1 MSIHRL
7 NVLIYPVGTP
17 GGEVVASLLNGR
29 PGIDGIYRVGDIAK
43 GRRLAAL
50 SHPGLLVIDATQGD
64 DAVEFARDVRTC
76 NPLAQVLVLCGE
88 GVSEEMRALLDLS
101 HVHALPGPWTPET
114 VTVALDGLMA
124 LDPSIQAPVYSARLE
139 RIGLLDLLKIK
150 AFAGDS
156 AVLNIIG
163 GKGESGQIYV
173 ERGSLIHARAGRLEG
188 LEALRRILSW
198 AGGSIQEIS
207 LPEEHPRTI
216 EEDTAGLL
224 LEVSRDGVEDQIV
237 AADSE
242 AKAAGEKTIRHH
254 IGERTVHL
262 GEAAEDQLDQLES
275 LPKILIIDDNPMILR
290 YTDEVL
296 ARHWPDHAL
305 IAVQTVAEGEA
316 CMSEYQPRIVLL
328 DHHLPDGSGADL
340 ADRWAREPATAQ
352 IPIVMISGYTEHL
365 IEAARRCPNIV
376 ATLAK
381 PFTPGQLI
389 EAVRGAESFLLPGT

>member
-1 MSIHRL
+1 MSINSL

-17 GGEVVASLLNGR
+17 GGEVVASILNGR
-29 PGIDGIYRVGDIAK
+29 PGIDGVYRVGDISK

-76 NPLAQVLVLCGE
+76 NPLAQVLVLCGDE
-88 GVSEEMRALLDLS
+88 VSQEMRSLLDLS
-101 HVHALPGPWTPET
+101 HVHALPAPWTPET
-114 VTVALDGLMA
+114 VTIALDGLMA
-124 LDPSIQAPVYSARLE
+124 LDPSIQAPVYTARLE

-163 GKGESGQIYV
+163 GRGESGQIYF

-188 LEALRRILSW
+188 LEALHRILSW
-198 AGGSIQEIS
+198 AGGGIQEIA

-216 EEDTAGLL
+216 EADTAGLL
-224 LEVSRDGVEDQIV
+224 LEVSREGVAGQIV
-237 AADSE
+237 SVVGKDDAGRE
-242 AKAAGEKTIRHH
+242 KAIRHH

-262 GEAAEDQLDQLES
+262 GEEAEDQLDHLDR

-296 ARHWPDHAL
+296 ARHWTDHAL
-305 IAVQTVAEGEA
+305 IAVQTIAEGEA

-340 ADRWAREPATAQ
+340 ADRWAADPATAR

-389 EAVRGAESFLLPGT
+389 EAVRGAESFLTPGT